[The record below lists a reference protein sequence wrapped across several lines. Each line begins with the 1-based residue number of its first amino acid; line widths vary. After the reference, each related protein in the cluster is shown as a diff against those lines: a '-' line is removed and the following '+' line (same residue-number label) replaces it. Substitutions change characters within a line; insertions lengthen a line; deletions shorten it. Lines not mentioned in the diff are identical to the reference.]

1 MANEF
6 IARNGIIA
14 KSNSTITGSLNV
26 TAGITGSLF
35 GTASYST
42 TNLSSSYASN
52 STSASYSDTSTS
64 ASYSNNS
71 TSASFSQTAASV
83 NTLVQN
89 VNVQGNLTVV
99 GTLTAQQYVV
109 SSSVYYVTESF
120 ASGSHIFGNT
130 LDDTHQFTGSVLIT
144 GSLTSPSITGSLFG
158 TSSTAVSSSFA
169 VSSSRAVSSSF
180 ALSASYAL
188 FTPSVQTISSSAT
201 VTPTNT
207 NDLVV
212 ITAQTGSLTIANPTG
227 SMLQG
232 QALMIRIKDNGTA
245 RSIDRKSVV

>member
-14 KSNSTITGSLNV
+14 KSNSTITGSLTV
-26 TAGITGSLF
+26 TQGITGSLF
-35 GTASYST
+35 GTASYSN

-52 STSASYSDTSTS
+52 STSASYSNTSTS

-89 VNVQGNLTVV
+89 VNVQGNVTVV

-120 ASGSHIFGNT
+120 LSGSHIFGNS

-144 GSLTSPSITGSLFG
+144 GSLTSPNITGSLLG
-158 TSSTAVSSSFA
+158 TASFA
-169 VSSSRAVSSSF
+169 TTASYWSGSILNAT
-180 ALSASYAL
+180 SASYA
-188 FTPSVQTISSSAT
+188 
-201 VTPTNT
+201 VTASYI
-207 NDLVV
+207 D
-212 ITAQTGSLTIANPTG
+212 G
-227 SMLQG
+227 
-232 QALMIRIKDNGTA
+232 GTY
-245 RSIDRKSVV
+245 